1 MIHLL
6 KNEIHRIYLDKNN
19 NEVTINRFN
28 VTYHYT
34 ILEQINDLPQYGYA
48 VLNHLYA
55 NPGLEADFE
64 RVFLNRDKHLE
75 NTEGF
80 ENLLFLKPH
89 STHEH
94 HVIITFWQDEA
105 AYKHWVAS
113 LTFFPYFKMCFII
126 RPLHVSIFFRKR
138 FSCRFWILCH

>member
-1 MIHLL
+1 ML

-34 ILEQINDLPQYGYA
+34 ILEQINNLPQYGYA
-48 VLNHLYA
+48 VLNYLYT

-64 RVFLNRDKHLE
+64 RVFLNRDKHLT
-75 NTEGF
+75 NIKGF

-89 STHEH
+89 SRHEH
-94 HVIITFWQDEA
+94 YVIITFWQDEA
-105 AYKHWVAS
+105 AYKHWQESQEYKESHKNRGTKQGADKSIVNRNLSFNIS
-113 LTFFPYFKMCFII
+113 LELK
-126 RPLHVSIFFRKR
+126 
-138 FSCRFWILCH
+138 

>member
-1 MIHLL
+1 MIYLL
-6 KNEIHRIYLDKNN
+6 KNEIHRIYLEKNN

-28 VTYHYT
+28 ATYHYT

-105 AYKHWVAS
+105 AYKHWQESQEYKAS
-113 LTFFPYFKMCFII
+113 HKNRGTKQGVDKSIVNRNLSFNISLEFK
-126 RPLHVSIFFRKR
+126 
-138 FSCRFWILCH
+138 